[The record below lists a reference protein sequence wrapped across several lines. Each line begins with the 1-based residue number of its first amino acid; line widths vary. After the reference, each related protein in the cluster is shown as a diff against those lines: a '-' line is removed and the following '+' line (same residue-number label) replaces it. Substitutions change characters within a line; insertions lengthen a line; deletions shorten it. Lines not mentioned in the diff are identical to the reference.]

1 MIHASDLWLGLLMA
15 GLLASLFA
23 ALARV
28 VVGPSLPDRIVAFDL
43 VTVLAVAFTGLVAW
57 RFQAPALLDMAIV
70 LALVAFV
77 ATIAF
82 ADHLIRREED
92 P

>member
-1 MIHASDLWLGLLMA
+1 MLVAGVLL
-15 GLLASLFA
+15 SVFA

-28 VVGPSLPDRIVAFDL
+28 LVGPSLADRVVAFDL
-43 VTVLAVAFTGLVAW
+43 VTVLAIAFTGLVAW
-57 RFQAPALLDMAIV
+57 RYGEPALLDVAVV

-82 ADHLIRREED
+82 ADHLVRREEGE